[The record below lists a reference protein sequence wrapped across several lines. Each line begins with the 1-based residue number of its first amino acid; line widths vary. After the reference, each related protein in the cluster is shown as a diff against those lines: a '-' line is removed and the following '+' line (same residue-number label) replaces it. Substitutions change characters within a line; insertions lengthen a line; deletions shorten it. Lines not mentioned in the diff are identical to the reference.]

1 MPASLE
7 LPVVKLPLD
16 IPFWWVPISDITMVA
31 FRSAQAFSPPYDLP
45 PNGTLWKLKG
55 PRPSE
60 GRRMVGA
67 HLWLLD
73 GRSWCSMLSTGS
85 CVVCQQSFRRL
96 PYGLLNYHVPIAA
109 LICIPFRCELF
120 NWLLDASID
129 QLMND
134 SSQRII
140 HSLEYEYYQ
149 SNWSTPQLV

>member
-1 MPASLE
+1 M
-7 LPVVKLPLD
+7 KFPLD
-16 IPFWWVPISDITMVA
+16 IPFWWVAISDITMVA
-31 FRSAQAFSPPYDLP
+31 FRSAQAFFPPSELP

-55 PRPSE
+55 SRPSE
-60 GRRMVGA
+60 CRRLVGA

-73 GRSWCSMLSTGS
+73 GRPWCSMLSICL
-85 CVVCQQSFRRL
+85 CVVWQQCFRRV

-120 NWLLDASID
+120 NLLLDASIN

-140 HSLEYEYYQ
+140 HSLEYEHYQ
-149 SNWSTPQLV
+149 SNWSTPQQV